1 MTIRNSDNRFQHLC
15 AALLSAGLLLAAMT
29 APAAAAAISPG
40 IAVPLLPEDAAGG
53 DAAVQT
59 GLRSLPR
66 EDTDE
71 YSEPDETSITE
82 PPFPPETPVPP
93 SGAADVP
100 ADITLQWS
108 AEETGQYPVRYMISL
123 GRGSL
128 PEEPVARD
136 LEETEYDPQNLT
148 PGVTYAWQV
157 TATDG
162 DMYAI
167 PGEVWT
173 FTVRGGDSPGP
184 DAIIEPPQQ
193 PDAPFPANGATG
205 VPVDTELAWHGGNFG
220 QYPLLYTVT
229 IGKAPTPGEEVVTEA
244 PPAAYRPE
252 TLEPGTTYSWQVTA
266 TDGDMY
272 YISGEVWTFTT
283 AASDRA

>member
-1 MTIRNSDNRFQHLC
+1 MTTENHNNQFQHLF

-29 APAAAAAISPG
+29 TPIAASSG
-40 IAVPLLPEDAAGG
+40 IAVPLLPEEADGG
-53 DAAVQT
+53 DVSLPA
-59 GLRSLPR
+59 GSRSLPR
-66 EDTDE
+66 DD
-71 YSEPDETSITE
+71 SEPDETSIIE
-82 PPFPPETPVPP
+82 PPFPPASPVPP

-100 ADITLQWS
+100 PDITLRWS
-108 AEETGQYPVRYMISL
+108 AEETGQYPVRYMVSL
-123 GRGSL
+123 GRSSL
-128 PEEPVARD
+128 PAEPVARD
-136 LEETEYDPQNLT
+136 LDETEYDPQNLT
-148 PGVTYAWQV
+148 PGATYAWQV

-162 DMYAI
+162 DMYYM

-205 VPVDTELAWHGGNFG
+205 VPVDTELAWHGGNFD
-220 QYPLLYTVT
+220 QYPLLYTVA
-229 IGKAPTPGEEVVTEA
+229 IGKASTPGEEVVTEA